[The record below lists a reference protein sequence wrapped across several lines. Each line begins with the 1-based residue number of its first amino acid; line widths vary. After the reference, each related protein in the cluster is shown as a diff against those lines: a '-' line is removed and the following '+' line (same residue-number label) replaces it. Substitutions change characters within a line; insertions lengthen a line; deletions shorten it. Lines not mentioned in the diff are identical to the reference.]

1 MPSNQLA
8 SCPGGWIYVL
18 MIHVVP
24 GAVVRC
30 HMAGGRLRL
39 TAGCPLI
46 IRIHMEISATFLE
59 SLHNVVYVLVVPL
72 RPSRCWPDVGDARH
86 Y

>member
-1 MPSNQLA
+1 MLFLEQWS
-8 SCPGGWIYVL
+8 
-18 MIHVVP
+18 
-24 GAVVRC
+24 AVIWRV
-30 HMAGGRLRL
+30 AGLRL